1 MYICYVFFMNLEF
14 SKFFLEVGSFLHQ
27 PLFFMILIL
36 RADGRMGLF
45 G

>member
-27 PLFFMILIL
+27 PLFYDFDTE
-36 RADGRMGLF
+36 RRW
-45 G
+45 